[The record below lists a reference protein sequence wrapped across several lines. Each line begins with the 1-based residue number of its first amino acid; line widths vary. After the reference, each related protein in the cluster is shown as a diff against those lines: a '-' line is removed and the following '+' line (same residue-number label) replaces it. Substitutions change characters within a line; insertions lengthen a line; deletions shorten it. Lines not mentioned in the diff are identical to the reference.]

1 MQATKAV
8 NLQAEDVFVLKVT
21 QLREIL
27 SVRWSVFVIGPAG
40 CGKTE
45 LIRVLSK
52 AENLFGEKST
62 INVLNPKSVT
72 RNELYGYIHPATREW
87 KDGLLSQIFR
97 DLANCHT
104 VKHEYLL
111 LDGDID
117 AEWIESMN
125 TVMDD
130 NKTLTLASNERI
142 PLMPP
147 MRLLLEIENMSQVC
161 MHHAHVVHVN
171 WRVCMYCMC
180 LSIHAYL
187 CLSIQ
192 RAYLYTYRYIYI
204 LTCSFAVRFNCFWPV

>member
-1 MQATKAV
+1 
-8 NLQAEDVFVLKVT
+8 VLKVS

-27 SVRWSVFVIGPAG
+27 AVRWSVFVIGPAG

-72 RNELYGYIHPATREW
+72 RNELYGYIHPSTREW

-97 DLANCHT
+97 DLANCFT

-142 PLMPP
+142 PLTPP
-147 MRLLLEIENMSQVC
+147 MRLLLEIENMSQVAMTLPSTLISRPC
-161 MHHAHVVHVN
+161 ECGTYHTLCGII
-171 WRVCMYCMC
+171 RTRRFTEC
-180 LSIHAYL
+180 LRALPATRLFAIFIALQVIFSWESSIF
-187 CLSIQ
+187 SP
-192 RAYLYTYRYIYI
+192 
-204 LTCSFAVRFNCFWPV
+204 F

>member
-1 MQATKAV
+1 VRARELDFEGIIVQAAKAV

-142 PLMPP
+142 PLTPP
-147 MRLLLEIENMSQVC
+147 MRLLLEIENMSQVALC
-161 MHHAHVVHVN
+161 F
-171 WRVCMYCMC
+171 
-180 LSIHAYL
+180 L
-187 CLSIQ
+187 CLC
-192 RAYLYTYRYIYI
+192 TF
-204 LTCSFAVRFNCFWPV
+204 CSMHVCQ